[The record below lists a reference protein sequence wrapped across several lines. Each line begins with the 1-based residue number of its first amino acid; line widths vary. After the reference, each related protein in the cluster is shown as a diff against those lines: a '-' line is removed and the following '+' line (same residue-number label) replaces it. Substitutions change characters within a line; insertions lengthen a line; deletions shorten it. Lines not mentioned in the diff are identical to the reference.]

1 LATALHSGDP
11 NWGRIVQAIGGELGG
26 RPGFEAPLAVDL
38 TLEGIHVCSAGSAI
52 SYDEDELA
60 AALQAKEVEYEI
72 ALPGDGAET
81 EVFFSDL
88 SHEYVTFNADY
99 TT

>member
-1 LATALHSGDP
+1 
-11 NWGRIVQAIGGELGG
+11 
-26 RPGFEAPLAVDL
+26 VDL
-38 TLEGIHVCSAGSAI
+38 TLEGIHVCSAGAAI
-52 SYDEDELA
+52 AYDEGALA

-72 ALPGDGAET
+72 TLPGDGTET

-99 TT
+99 HT